1 MLGSLNIFK
10 LISNQFQ
17 SRLKTIWLGGTD
29 INDEGNFEWNDS
41 NKSLVKNGYQR
52 WTIGQPD
59 NFDNEDCMEMLKNGY
74 WNDQNCNLQRGRN
87 ALCIKPISH
96 FEWVPEQ
103 LSRFLTDPTIAT
115 LLEHPGQ

>member
-1 MLGSLNIFK
+1 MIGAKLGMSQINWLTLDSLNIFK
-10 LISNQFQ
+10 LVLNQFQ

-87 ALCIKPISH
+87 VLCEKPIN
-96 FEWVPEQ
+96 
-103 LSRFLTDPTIAT
+103 
-115 LLEHPGQ
+115 

>member
-1 MLGSLNIFK
+1 MNILARQKNVFK
-10 LISNQFQ
+10 LVLIQFQ

-59 NFDNEDCMEMLKNGY
+59 NFDNEGGFQLLDLITTELK
-74 WNDQNCNLQRGRN
+74 
-87 ALCIKPISH
+87 SH
-96 FEWVPEQ
+96 MICQKF
-103 LSRFLTDPTIAT
+103 
-115 LLEHPGQ
+115 

>member
-1 MLGSLNIFK
+1 MLGDKVSVGMKCDWGQTGWSQINWLTLDSLNIFK
-10 LISNQFQ
+10 LVLNQFQ

-87 ALCIKPISH
+87 VLCEKPIN
-96 FEWVPEQ
+96 
-103 LSRFLTDPTIAT
+103 
-115 LLEHPGQ
+115 